1 MLHYLISIGHNI
13 ILLMLL
19 LITHFGWYDKLH
31 IIMAIGCAFVAIL
44 EVYFLA
50 RRNYFLAKCSAKK
63 KKWDLIFA
71 VWGLMLDL
79 LGLFYFSGIWQ

>member
-1 MLHYLISIGHNI
+1 MLYYLISIGHDI
-13 ILLMLL
+13 ILLMIL
-19 LITHFGWYDKLH
+19 LISHFGWYDKLH

-50 RRNYFLAKCSAKK
+50 RRNYFLAKFSAKR

-71 VWGLMLDL
+71 VWWLMLDL